1 MNPYQ
6 TYQQNKILTA
16 SPGEIT
22 LLLYEGAIKFC
33 NKALIALDNKD
44 ITESHINIVK
54 AQNIIQELHMTL
66 KMEYE
71 VAHSMALLYDYI
83 FELLLKANLKKS
95 KPELEEALH
104 FIREFRDL
112 WVQVLQKVKQQQT

>member
-22 LLLYEGAIKFC
+22 LMLYEGAIKFC

-44 ITESHINIVK
+44 ISEAHINIVK
-54 AQNIIQELHMTL
+54 AQNIIQEFQITL

-71 VAHSMALLYDYI
+71 VAHSMALLYEYI
-83 FELLLKANLKKS
+83 YDLLVKANVKKS

-112 WVQVLQKVKQQQT
+112 WVQVLQKVKQQR